1 MSIEPINVSI
11 IFYSMYGHVY
21 QMAEAV
27 AEGSNSVSGADGKI
41 YQVPELMP
49 EEVLKDSGA
58 WEAKQAF
65 DHIPEATPEVLE
77 ESDAVIF
84 GTPTRFGMM
93 ASQMRNFLDQ
103 TGKQWAEGALTG
115 KVGSVF
121 ASIGGQHGGH
131 ETTVRSF
138 HTTLLHH
145 GMAVVGVP
153 YFEDRLNEMDEIS
166 GGTPYGATTVAGP
179 AGGRT
184 PSENELEIA
193 KTQGKH
199 VAEMSLQLSSQEAT
213 VAAE

>member
-1 MSIEPINVSI
+1 MSTEPINVSI
-11 IFYSMYGHVY
+11 IFYSMYGHIH

-27 AEGSNSVSGADGKI
+27 AEGANSIPGVDATI
-41 YQVPELMP
+41 YQVPELVP
-49 EEVLKDSGA
+49 DKVLKNSGA
-58 WEAKQAF
+58 WEIKQAF
-65 DHIPEATPEVLE
+65 DHIPEATPAVLE

-103 TGKQWAEGALTG
+103 TGKQWAQGALTG

-121 ASIGGQHGGH
+121 ASVGGQHGGH
-131 ETTVRSF
+131 ETTIRSF

-145 GMAVVGVP
+145 GMAIVGVP
-153 YFEDRLNEMDEIS
+153 YFEDRLNEVEEIS

-179 AGGRT
+179 TGNRT
-184 PSENELEIA
+184 PTQNELEIA
-193 KTQGKH
+193 KTQGRH
-199 VAEMSLQLSSQEAT
+199 VAQTALKLSAEPSP

>member
-1 MSIEPINVSI
+1 MIIDSINISI

-27 AEGSNSVSGADGKI
+27 SEGVSSVDNADPKV
-41 YQVPELMP
+41 YQVPELMS
-49 EEVLKDSGA
+49 EEVLRDSGA
-58 WEAKQAF
+58 WDAKQAF
-65 DHIPEATPEVLE
+65 DHIPEAKPEVLE

-93 ASQMRNFLDQ
+93 AAQMRQFLDQ

-121 ASIGGQHGGH
+121 ASVGGQHGGH
-131 ETTVRSF
+131 ETTIRSF
-138 HTTLLHH
+138 QTTLLHH

-153 YFEDRLNEMDEIS
+153 YFEDRLNEVDEVS

-179 AGGRT
+179 TGGRT
-184 PSENELEIA
+184 PSKNELEIA
-193 KTQGKH
+193 KTQGVH
-199 VAEMSLQLSSQEAT
+199 VAKTALKLSHEI
-213 VAAE
+213 AEPA

>member
-1 MSIEPINVSI
+1 MITDSINVSI

-21 QMAEAV
+21 EMAEAV
-27 AEGSNSVSGADGKI
+27 SEGVSSVDNAEPQI
-41 YQVPELMP
+41 YQAPELMP
-49 EEVLKDSGA
+49 EDVLKDSGA
-58 WEAKQAF
+58 WETKKAF

-93 ASQMRNFLDQ
+93 AAQMRNFLDQ

-131 ETTVRSF
+131 ETTIRSF

-153 YFEDRLNEMDEIS
+153 YFEDRLSEMDEIS

-179 AGGRT
+179 MGGRT
-184 PSENELEIA
+184 PTENELEIA
-193 KTQGKH
+193 KTQGAH
-199 VAEMSLQLSSQEAT
+199 VAEMALKLSEN
-213 VAAE
+213 VAEPA

>member
-1 MSIEPINVSI
+1 MNTESINVSI
-11 IFYSMYGHVY
+11 IFYSMYGHIH

-27 AEGSNSVSGADGKI
+27 AEGTNSVSGADASI

-49 EEVLKDSGA
+49 KDVLKDSGA
-58 WEAKQAF
+58 WEAKQSF

-121 ASIGGQHGGH
+121 ASVGGQHGGH
-131 ETTVRSF
+131 ETTIRSF

-153 YFEDRLNEMDEIS
+153 YFEDRLNEIDEIS

-179 AGGRT
+179 MGGRT
-184 PSENELEIA
+184 PSNNELEIA
-193 KTQGKH
+193 KTQGAH
-199 VAEMSLQLSSQEAT
+199 VAKTALKLST
-213 VAAE
+213 KHTPVAAE

>member
-1 MSIEPINVSI
+1 MNTEPINVSI
-11 IFYSMYGHVY
+11 IFYSMYGHIY
-21 QMAEAV
+21 KMAEAV
-27 AEGSNSVSGADGKI
+27 AEGANSVSGAEGNI

-58 WEAKQAF
+58 WEAKQSF
-65 DHIPEATPEVLE
+65 DHIPKATPEVLE

-121 ASIGGQHGGH
+121 ASVGGQHGGH
-131 ETTVRSF
+131 ETTIRSF

-184 PSENELEIA
+184 PSGNELEIA
-193 KTQGKH
+193 QTQGAH
-199 VAEMSLQLSSQEAT
+199 VAKTALRLSSERT
-213 VAAE
+213 SVAAE

>member
-1 MSIEPINVSI
+1 MKMGSINVSI

-27 AEGSNSVSGADGKI
+27 AEGSKSVEGADATI
-41 YQVPELMP
+41 YQVPELVP
-49 EEVLKDSGA
+49 EDVLKDSGA
-58 WEAKQAF
+58 WEAKEAF

-77 ESDAVIF
+77 NSDAVIF

-93 ASQMRNFLDQ
+93 AAQMRQYLDQ
-103 TGKQWAEGALTG
+103 TSKQWAEGALTG

-121 ASIGGQHGGH
+121 ASVGGQHGGH
-131 ETTVRSF
+131 ETTIRNF

-166 GGTPYGATTVAGP
+166 GGTPYGATTIARPV
-179 AGGRT
+179 GGRT
-184 PSENELEIA
+184 PSKNELEIA
-193 KTQGKH
+193 KTQGEH
-199 VAEMSLQLSSQEAT
+199 VANMALKLSSKETA